1 MMKAVNEAISQRL
14 KQIRQAFMGI
24 VTLGGQTIQVQGLN
38 GELLS
43 ETAVIQHVG
52 FASRLPKGC
61 RVVVL
66 PMMGKTN
73 RAVVIASDKA
83 TVSVVVEEG
92 EICIYDQF
100 GHTVWLKED
109 GIHITGKTFVDGDVE
124 VTGKITAS
132 GDIES
137 GGDVSDQKGS
147 IEVMRQI
154 FNEHLGH
161 FTPLNKKPDIPME

>member
-43 ETAVIQHVG
+43 ETSVIQHVG

-83 TVSVVVEEG
+83 AVSVVVEEG

-100 GHTVWLKED
+100 GHKIWMKKD
-109 GIHITGKTFVDGDVE
+109 GIHHYGKTFFHDDIHVDGKA
-124 VTGKITAS
+124 TTT

-154 FNEHLGH
+154 FNNHLGH